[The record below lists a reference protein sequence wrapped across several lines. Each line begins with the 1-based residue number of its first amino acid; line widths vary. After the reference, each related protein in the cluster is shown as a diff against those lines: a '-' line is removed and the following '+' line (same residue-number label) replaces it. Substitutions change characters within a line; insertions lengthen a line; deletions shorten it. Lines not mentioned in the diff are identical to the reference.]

1 VYPHLLA
8 TLTTSTTFP
17 EYSQRFFSSSESN
30 TLKLLLSRSEH
41 ANEADDKVNNVRIK
55 RFFIL

>member
-1 VYPHLLA
+1 
-8 TLTTSTTFP
+8 
-17 EYSQRFFSSSESN
+17 
-30 TLKLLLSRSEH
+30 LLLSSSEH